1 LSRRRERTAFYDS
14 KVGQEIALRKEEKIK
29 ILFFMS
35 TVERTAFYRS
45 KVGQEIARQA
55 LALLLV
61 ANLQKK
67 KRPSVTSV

>member
-1 LSRRRERTAFYDS
+1 
-14 KVGQEIALRKEEKIK
+14 
-29 ILFFMS
+29 MS
-35 TVERTAFYRS
+35 TVERTAFYCS

-67 KRPSVTSV
+67 KGLQLLVYEAIRPEGLC